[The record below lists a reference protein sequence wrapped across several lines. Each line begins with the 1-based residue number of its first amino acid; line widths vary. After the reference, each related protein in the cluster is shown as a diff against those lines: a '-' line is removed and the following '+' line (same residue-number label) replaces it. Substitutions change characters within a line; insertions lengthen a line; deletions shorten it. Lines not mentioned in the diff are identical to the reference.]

1 MVIGYGVME
10 IVGTSTARDGS
21 RNCAESELELQE
33 HVFKS
38 QCVLGSGDPEMDQR

>member
-33 HVFKS
+33 RVFES
-38 QCVLGSGDPEMDQR
+38 QRILVSGDPEMDRR